1 VSERGQFPNAGR
13 LWQSATPSQ
22 RLGVAAFALICIGLL
37 ALAAAI
43 GRRPHFAVLYANLQ
57 QEDAAEVVKRL
68 RDLKAPYQVTG
79 SGTIEAPADQIDE
92 LRLDLAANGLPTGG
106 QTGFELFDKTRVGL
120 SEFGEQ
126 LNYQRALQG
135 ELARTISHLDSVEQA
150 RVHVAIPRERLYES
164 EQEKP
169 TASVVLKLRGDG
181 KLTPAQVASV
191 VHLVSGAVGGLAPE
205 AVTVLD
211 TRGRLLSS
219 AEDATSG
226 GMGMSAASNQFQM
239 QREYERQIEQAVQ
252 SMLDGVIG
260 AGKSMV
266 RASASLDPERV
277 ESERETYQPAPDGN
291 GVVQSRHETKETYH
305 GLGEPGAVGI
315 PGVSSNSAAG
325 VSGLQSRNS
334 VAGAVSGLRPTAPLK
349 SQNTAAGA
357 TDADQYEHSETSAE
371 YRVSRQVE
379 RTLRPPGQLK
389 RLSVAVF
396 VDEKAKTGKPDEL
409 RSAVAAAAGLDPKRG
424 DTVVISQTPFEPP
437 AADEKGSKVFAVRDF
452 YFTVGRDFAAIVLAA
467 LFLKFVGGMIR
478 RRTPAGSPEGAPGR
492 GPSAEAS
499 RRHAPQE
506 AIASAPAPEPVPA
519 SFDPDRA
526 VAVLRGWLNSDP
538 DRREEAA
545 ASAAAAKQRRSLSGT
560 GTTPRGGA

>member
-1 VSERGQFPNAGR
+1 MSERGQFQNPGR

-22 RLGVAAFALICIGLL
+22 RLGIAAFALICVGLL
-37 ALAAAI
+37 ALAATI

-79 SGTIEAPADQIDE
+79 SGTIEAPAEQIDE

-120 SEFGEQ
+120 SEFGEH

-150 RVHVAIPRERLYES
+150 RVHVSIPRERLYES

-181 KLTPAQVASV
+181 KLSPAQVASV

-205 AVTVLD
+205 AVTILD

-219 AEDATSG
+219 ADDAMSG
-226 GMGMSAASNQFQM
+226 GMGMSAASNQLQM

-266 RASASLDPERV
+266 RASASLDSERV

-291 GVVQSRHETKETYH
+291 GVALSRHETKETYH
-305 GLGEPGAVGI
+305 GLGDPAAVGI
-315 PGVSSNSAAG
+315 PGVSSNSA
-325 VSGLQSRNS
+325 STP
-334 VAGAVSGLRPTAPLK
+334 VAGKIPPR
-349 SQNTAAGA
+349 
-357 TDADQYEHSETSAE
+357 ADQYEHSETSAE

-379 RTLRPPGQLK
+379 RTMRPPGQLK

-409 RSAVAAAAGLDPKRG
+409 KSAVAAAAGLDPKRG

-437 AADEKGSKVFAVRDF
+437 ATDEKDGKVFAVRDF

-478 RRTPAGSPEGAPGR
+478 KRTPAGSPEAVSGR
-492 GPSAEAS
+492 GFGAEGP
-499 RRHAPQE
+499 RRDVSQE
-506 AIASAPAPEPVPA
+506 ATASASPSEPVPA
-519 SFDPDRA
+519 SFDPDKA
-526 VAVLRGWLNSDP
+526 AAVLRGWLNSDP
-538 DRREEAA
+538 GRRQEATA
-545 ASAAAAKQRRSLSGT
+545 AGT
-560 GTTPRGGA
+560 ATTPRGSS